1 MTKRMKAAERRA
13 SIVAVAKVLFADKG
27 YHGVSVDDLARRVGV
42 SPAVLYQH
50 FASKE
55 ALYEAVI
62 DGLSASRE
70 TYIEAAL
77 DGPDDFASVLR
88 RITRVSVERIAADP
102 DLFRMELQA
111 SLENAETARR
121 FFQSRWQSIADY
133 IEYSLRELAQEKYV
147 RTTNERVAALMFIG
161 LIREAVY
168 DKCILDAERY
178 KAFTLDELIRQLI
191 DLFLHAVDYRPAKTD

>member
-13 SIVAVAKVLFADKG
+13 SIMAVAKVLFADKG
-27 YHGVSVDDLARRVGV
+27 YHGVSVDELARRVGV

-50 FASKE
+50 FGSKE
-55 ALYEAVI
+55 ELYEAVV

-77 DGPDDFASVLR
+77 DGPDDFPSVLR
-88 RITRVSVERIAADP
+88 RITRVSVEHIAADP

-111 SLENAETARR
+111 SLESAETARC
-121 FFQSRWQSIADY
+121 FFHSRWQAIADY
-133 IEYSLRELAQEKYV
+133 IEYSRRELALEKGV
-147 RTTNERVAALMFIG
+147 RVINERVAALMFIG
-161 LIREAVY
+161 LMREAVY

-178 KAFTLDELIRQLI
+178 EAFTLDELTRQLI
-191 DLFLHAVDYRPAKTD
+191 DLFLHAIDYRPAKTG

>member
-13 SIVAVAKVLFADKG
+13 SIMAVAKVLFADKG
-27 YHGVSVDDLARRVGV
+27 YHGVSVDELARRVGV

-50 FASKE
+50 FGSKE
-55 ALYEAVI
+55 ELYEAVV

-77 DGPDDFASVLR
+77 DGPDDFPSVLR
-88 RITRVSVERIAADP
+88 RITRVSVEHIAADP

-111 SLENAETARR
+111 SLESAETARR
-121 FFQSRWQSIADY
+121 FFHSRWQSIADY
-133 IEYSLRELAQEKYV
+133 IEYSLRELALEKGV
-147 RTTNERVAALMFIG
+147 RVINERVAALMLIG
-161 LIREAVY
+161 LMREAVY

-178 KAFTLDELIRQLI
+178 EAFTLDELTRQLI
-191 DLFLHAVDYRPAKTD
+191 DLFLHAIDYRPAKTG

>member
-27 YHGVSVDDLARRVGV
+27 YHGVSVDDLARRIGV

-111 SLENAETARR
+111 SLESAETARR